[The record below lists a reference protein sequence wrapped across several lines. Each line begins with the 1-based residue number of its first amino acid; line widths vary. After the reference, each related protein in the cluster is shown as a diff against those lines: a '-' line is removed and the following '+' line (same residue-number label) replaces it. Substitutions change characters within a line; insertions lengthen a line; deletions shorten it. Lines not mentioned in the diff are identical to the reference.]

1 MSNLTNQTNNQD
13 YLKISSYEARPHQIQ
28 KVLLLYSG
36 GLDTSM
42 MLKYIPETY
51 PNVEM
56 YTLTLDIGQQNDDLT
71 MVKAKAEKFGA
82 IKAIVYDAKEEFA
95 TEVLAKGILANAC
108 YQGEYHLST
117 PMGRVI
123 TSQIAVQVA
132 KELGCDTIAHGCTGK
147 GNDQVRFDSYI
158 TTLNP
163 DLKIIAPVREW
174 NMDRDAQID
183 YAQKHNIP
191 VPAKKDFPYSVD
203 DNMWGMTWEG
213 GEMEVAGE
221 IPKVEIFLTTYT
233 LYKNAPD
240 QEEYVELTFYKGL
253 PTAINGQSDSLVNI
267 IQKLNKIGGKHGVGV
282 AYMLED
288 RMVGLKDVGVYELP
302 GANIIIK
309 AHQRLEKYTS
319 TMTLNELK
327 STLDIKWA
335 YLCYCAKWFDPAMDA
350 INAFNKEANEVV
362 TGTVTVRL
370 FKGTATAVACKSDFG
385 LGHASFNV
393 GKEGVQ
399 FNTNASAGFIE
410 IHSLQMKDAY
420 NKKMKIKN

>member
-1 MSNLTNQTNNQD
+1 MSKLTNQTNGQE
-13 YLKISSYEARPHQIQ
+13 YQKISSYEAKPNEIK

-51 PNVEM
+51 PGVEM
-56 YTLTLDIGQQNDDLT
+56 YTLTLDIGQQNDDLNK
-71 MVKAKAEKFGA
+71 VKAKAIKFGA
-82 IKAIVYDAKEEFA
+82 VEAIVYDAKEDFA
-95 TEVLAKGILANAC
+95 NQVISKAILANAC

-117 PMGRVI
+117 PLGRVI
-123 TSQIAVQVA
+123 TSQIAVKIA
-132 KELGCDTIAHGCTGK
+132 AELGCDTIAHGCTGK

-174 NMDRDAQID
+174 NMDREAQIK
-183 YAQKHNIP
+183 YANKHKIP

-213 GEMEVAGE
+213 GEMEIAGE
-221 IPKVEIFLTTYT
+221 IPKVENFLTTYT

-240 QEEYVELTFYKGL
+240 QEELVELTFEQGL
-253 PTAINGQSDSLVNI
+253 PIAVNGKKDSLCNI

-282 AYMLED
+282 VHMMED

-319 TMTLNELK
+319 TMVLNELK
-327 STLDIKWA
+327 STLDIKWS
-335 YLCYCAKWFDPAMDA
+335 YLCYSAKWFDPTMDA
-350 INAFNKEANEVV
+350 INAFNLESNRVV
-362 TGTVTVRL
+362 NGTVIVRL
-370 FKGTATAVACKSDFG
+370 FKGTATALACKSDYG

-399 FNTNASAGFIE
+399 FNANASAGFIE

-420 NKKMKIKN
+420 NKKTKLSN